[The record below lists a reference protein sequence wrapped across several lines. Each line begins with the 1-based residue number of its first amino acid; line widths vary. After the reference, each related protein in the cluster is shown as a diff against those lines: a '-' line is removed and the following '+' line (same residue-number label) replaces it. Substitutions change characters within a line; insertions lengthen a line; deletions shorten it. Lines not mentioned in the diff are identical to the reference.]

1 MTIGAIDPYD
11 VAIRVDLGE
20 IREADLPKIFSG
32 NAKAFAE
39 CKRHLRKLRSDRIL
53 YKELALYDLAEKLRF
68 ATDPKTMQ
76 AAIEQV
82 VTGVEQ
88 VLKTDLE
95 NHHRRIGTA
104 VSPFNAGDT
113 SIHYNVF
120 YEDKYPSKENSAY
133 SNLTSRLLFGVDVEK
148 NKDTITSWPRGAV
161 PSSTYYDIK
170 NNVKRA
176 DKIIGGVLG
185 TGERRLI
192 ELDILKN
199 KTIPFMAKMWG
210 IGVIGDILVMLG
222 KALGGNL

>member
-76 AAIEQV
+76 AAVEQV

-133 SNLTSRLLFGVDVEK
+133 SNLTSRILFGVDVEK
-148 NKDTITSWPRGAV
+148 NKDTIVKWPRGAV

-170 NNVKRA
+170 KNVERA